1 MRRHKESKHFMY
13 DLGWFVFPL
22 AVQWW
27 DKCYE
32 YTKPTSRLSVH
43 FLWWHW
49 HWEIERKRW

>member
-1 MRRHKESKHFMY
+1 MRKHKESKHFMY
-13 DLGWFVFPL
+13 NLGWFVFPL